1 MQRTTNIYG
10 VYKNQFKENMGIE
23 CLKKIGKNFIRARG
37 AASGEQR
44 DVLYY

>member
-23 CLKKIGKNFIRARG
+23 CLKK
-37 AASGEQR
+37 
-44 DVLYY
+44 

>member
-23 CLKKIGKNFIRARG
+23 YLKK
-37 AASGEQR
+37 
-44 DVLYY
+44 